1 MDLKKTAD
9 SLKKRGYEVS
19 CFSTAKEAAEY
30 LNEKIDGKTVG
41 FGDSETLLSMHLFEI
56 LQTHNDV
63 YHPMFPR
70 EGKGFYSTARDCLTT
85 EIFLLS
91 ANGLAETGEIVNI
104 DGTGNRIAGSLAVR
118 LGVDDGFRPANTI
131 VDLRYN
137 NDELED
143 PFINR
148 DHAVALGL
156 ATYRELDG
164 MYDIARKANDL
175 LKELFHRAG
184 IELVDM
190 KIEFGRASDNGD
202 IIISDE
208 ISPDTCR
215 LWDEES
221 GERLDK
227 DRFRLDLGDVTESYR
242 TVLERL
248 ENVLE
253 IDEEE

>member
-1 MDLKKTAD
+1 MID
-9 SLKKRGYEVS
+9 KRECVFRGNEKQVFATSDPHMVIFRYTDVTVAYNNIKRARFQGKGVLDNRIS
-19 CFSTAKEAAEY
+19 AMLLDY
-30 LNEKIDGKTVG
+30 LNENGVETHYV
-41 FGDSETLLSMHLFEI
+41 ETLAPDEQLCRKIEI
-56 LQTHNDV
+56 IPLQVVVH
-63 YHPMFPR
+63 
-70 EGKGFYSTARDCLTT
+70 
-85 EIFLLS
+85 
-91 ANGLAETGEIVNI
+91 
-104 DGTGNRIAGSLAVR
+104 NRIAGSLAVR
-118 LGVDDGFRPANTI
+118 LGVEDGFRPANTI

>member
-1 MDLKKTAD
+1 M
-9 SLKKRGYEVS
+9 
-19 CFSTAKEAAEY
+19 
-30 LNEKIDGKTVG
+30 
-41 FGDSETLLSMHLFEI
+41 ETLAPDEQLCRKIEI
-56 LQTHNDV
+56 IPLQVVVH
-63 YHPMFPR
+63 
-70 EGKGFYSTARDCLTT
+70 
-85 EIFLLS
+85 
-91 ANGLAETGEIVNI
+91 
-104 DGTGNRIAGSLAVR
+104 NRIAGSLAVR
-118 LGVDDGFRPANTI
+118 LGVEDGFRPANTI